1 MLVCENFLS
10 KLYVETFLKRLVKNV
25 KAMMKYLI
33 FGFLNLVNAQDAS
46 QSYPDNV
53 IPDNL
58 GQISKII
65 DVTFTHNLP
74 SSFNMREEDDY
85 NWDYFDQGMVRK
97 LCIFHVIWS
106 NKSI

>member
-1 MLVCENFLS
+1 
-10 KLYVETFLKRLVKNV
+10 
-25 KAMMKYLI
+25 MMKYLI

-53 IPDNL
+53 IPENL
-58 GQISKII
+58 GQINKII